1 MSTEQ
6 RFVNYLVRLAHTR
19 DSDPTARATLA
30 MLRRGL
36 GKEPGEAPEMYRYVQ
51 PRLAA
56 VAEWDEGRYYLVASL
71 FAAHQVNWH
80 ETDTPDPRRLNI
92 GASFRQFINAKP
104 ESSDSTQRRFEALLE
119 CDREELPIHLR
130 HAVSLLKSGDTWIH
144 WEQLLRDIA
153 QWNCEGKPVQ
163 RRWARAYWNGQ
174 SPDETDADSNV
185 NDDANSEQPEEGA

>member
-6 RFVNYLVRLAHTR
+6 RFVNYLVRLAHANN
-19 DSDPTARATLA
+19 DPAARATLA

-71 FAAHQVNWH
+71 FAAHQVNWP

-119 CDREELPIHLR
+119 CDREECRSTCAMPSASSNLTRFQFIGSSCSGILPYGIER
-130 HAVSLLKSGDTWIH
+130 
-144 WEQLLRDIA
+144 
-153 QWNCEGKPVQ
+153 KPVQ
-163 RRWARAYWNGQ
+163 RRWARAFWDTASRDGDGANEQ
-174 SPDETDADSNV
+174 TNDESNS
-185 NDDANSEQPEEGA
+185 DQTKEGD

>member
-19 DSDPTARATLA
+19 DSDPAARATLA

-71 FAAHQVNWH
+71 FAAHQVNWP

-130 HAVSLLKSGDTWIH
+130 HAVSLLKSDEVPIH
-144 WEQLLRDIA
+144 WEQLLWDIA
-153 QWNCEGKPVQ
+153 LWNREGKPVQ
-163 RRWARAYWNGQ
+163 RRWARAFWDTASRDGDGANEQ
-174 SPDETDADSNV
+174 TNDESNS
-185 NDDANSEQPEEGA
+185 DQTKEGD